1 LAEII
6 EGAKLVGDKNPIHH
20 DTNHT
25 NSKFDGILA
34 SGSHIS
40 AVFSALIPT
49 HFSQYGNVV
58 GLNMSFQ
65 FKLPIYPNRKYTMEW
80 KVCEKEVNGK
90 LNGTIY
96 YLTGAIV
103 GLIIIKNLKHLAII
117 LSTSVLFS
125 GCSPTNQF
133 TSETKPLPTGCR

>member
-1 LAEII
+1 MGGYITVKLNSTFGSELFLSEAEII

-103 GLIIIKNLKHLAII
+103 GSKDEVALTGTACILAH
-117 LSTSVLFS
+117 
-125 GCSPTNQF
+125 
-133 TSETKPLPTGCR
+133 E